1 MHTRLLCCIT
11 ISSQKRCCLKINTK
25 ENMKTLKREFLIR
38 KNFCYFFAIIFAT
51 LLVTS
56 CTAEELPITQ
66 DQEIVLP
73 DEDVKADGDVDGDP
87 PVVVSNPFQPSK
99 K

>member
-1 MHTRLLCCIT
+1 MR
-11 ISSQKRCCLKINTK
+11 
-25 ENMKTLKREFLIR
+25 TLKREFLTR
-38 KNFCYFFAIIFAT
+38 KNFCCFFAIIFAGI
-51 LLVTS
+51 LVTS

-73 DEDVKADGDVDGDP
+73 AEDVKADGDGNPLTIIVAIP
-87 PVVVSNPFQPSK
+87 PIPPK

>member
-1 MHTRLLCCIT
+1 
-11 ISSQKRCCLKINTK
+11 
-25 ENMKTLKREFLIR
+25 MKTLKRDFLIR

-56 CTAEELPITQ
+56 CTAEELPVTQ

-73 DEDVKADGDVDGDP
+73 DEDIVSDGNVDGDP
-87 PVVVSNPFQPSK
+87 PVVVSNPFQPPK

>member
-1 MHTRLLCCIT
+1 
-11 ISSQKRCCLKINTK
+11 
-25 ENMKTLKREFLIR
+25 MKTLKREFLTR
-38 KNFCYFFAIIFAT
+38 KNFCCFFAIIFAT

-66 DQEIVLP
+66 DQEIVVP
-73 DEDVKADGDVDGDP
+73 DEDVKADEDGNPLIIIVEIP
-87 PVVVSNPFQPSK
+87 PTSPK